1 LHNRDCNF
9 PTAKVLPVDTIQ
21 GVKMKNFTKAVV
33 SSLTLVLIVSILMI
47 TSAIAVETGE
57 IRIGYTAPFTGTAA
71 EYGNNGWRGI
81 LLALTEI
88 NKTGILINGKPHKIR
103 VIKYDSECTSDE
115 GALNVHKM
123 VNEDKVVAILGDHC
137 STVCS
142 VIAPLCDQY
151 QVPGLTI
158 ECAVDNVTKPGHEF
172 YFRMRPTVMMMIP
185 SVMPKIFKTFDARTA
200 GFLVINDGYGNLFA
214 ESVINELEWRDV
226 KTVVKETFERGST
239 DYQDQLERIK
249 RAEPDILFYVGTAS
263 EGATILTQ
271 AKLKGLMPRTKFIG
285 SEEMGEMELPRRAGN
300 DAVEGTYAISLW
312 GSVPQAFKRRILK
325 NFNKPMHYAIIFGYD
340 AMYVLAKAIESA
352 QSLDPVQIKNALKM
366 TDYKGFEGHIRFKDF
381 NGYRNQGKFTPSMIR
396 WEKGQRKYLDIL
408 LKWGE

>member
-1 LHNRDCNF
+1 LHDQDCDF
-9 PTAKVLPVDTIQ
+9 PVAELLPLDTIQ
-21 GVKMKNFTKAVV
+21 GVKMKNLTKAGAAFF
-33 SSLTLVLIVSILMI
+33 TLVLIISAVMI
-47 TSAIAVETGE
+47 TPAIAVEIGE

-71 EYGNNGWRGI
+71 EYGNNGFRGI
-81 LLALTEI
+81 LLALEDI
-88 NKTGILINGKPHKIR
+88 NKKGISINGKFYKIR
-103 VIKYDSECTSDE
+103 IVKYDSVCTPDE
-115 GALNVHKM
+115 GASNVHKM
-123 VNEDKVVAILGDHC
+123 VTEDKVVAILGDHC

-172 YFRMRPTVMMMIP
+172 YFRMRSTVMMMIP

-200 GFLVINDGYGNLFA
+200 GFLVINDGYGKLFT
-214 ESVINELEWRDV
+214 ETVMNELEWRDV

-239 DYQDQLERIK
+239 DYQDQLEQIK
-249 RAEPDILFYVGTAS
+249 RTKPDILFYVGTAS

-285 SEEMGEMELPRRAGN
+285 SEEMGEMELPMRAGK

-312 GSVPQAFKRRILK
+312 GKVPLEFKKRIR
-325 NFNKPMHYAIIFGYD
+325 NSFNKPMHYAIIFGYD
-340 AMYVLAKAIESA
+340 AMHVLAKAIESA
-352 QSLDPVQIKNALKM
+352 QSLDPVKIKNTLKM
-366 TDYKGFEGHIRFKDF
+366 TDYRGLEGHIRFKDV
-381 NGYRNQGKFTPSMIR
+381 NGYRNKGKFTPSMIR
-396 WEKGQRKYLDIL
+396 WENGQRKYLDIL